1 MNSLCSSSSFI
12 FLVIIIVDPF
22 SCLSL
27 FFFLFFFFLFLFL
40 LSSVALLE
48 MTSSA
53 VKNNFLPPGLV
64 SNLQDVLRA
73 RKGGSEN
80 EEQAAAESNNRGN
93 ESAEPSSSAS
103 NSDTVPDLDT
113 SKPLLL
119 VTNSD
124 GIESPGLTYLVDA
137 LVRQGRYSVHVCAP
151 QSLVLFSF
159 FFLLKTKKDFFFN
172 I

>member
-1 MNSLCSSSSFI
+1 
-12 FLVIIIVDPF
+12 
-22 SCLSL
+22 
-27 FFFLFFFFLFLFL
+27 
-40 LSSVALLE
+40 

-80 EEQAAAESNNRGN
+80 EEQVAAESNNRGN
-93 ESAEPSSSAS
+93 ESAEPSSSTS
-103 NSDTVPDLDT
+103 NSDAAPELDS

-124 GIESPGLTYLVDA
+124 GIESPGLAYLVDA

-151 QSLVLFSF
+151 QSDQSVSGHSITLRETVAVTSAEIDGAVAYEVSGFTRVL
-159 FFLLKTKKDFFFN
+159 
-172 I
+172 